1 MPSVQSKACARR
13 GEALASL
20 AETSVLEV
28 TSKARGSFETH
39 VKVLRGGEVA
49 KQGLARQ
56 QRARQGTVVALR
68 DFLFN
73 RPVRRKQLLAAG
85 CVRTP
90 LLSPVLAHAPP
101 GAVHGLASLTC

>member
-1 MPSVQSKACARR
+1 MHR

-28 TSKARGSFETH
+28 SSKARGSFETH

-49 KQGLARQ
+49 KQGLALQ
-56 QRARQGTVVALR
+56 QQARPGTVVTLH

-73 RPVRRKQLLAAG
+73 RPVRRKQQLAAG
-85 CVRTP
+85 CARMHRSLRYLPIRHLRTTHD
-90 LLSPVLAHAPP
+90 LSSSA
-101 GAVHGLASLTC
+101 